1 MNFTLWKW
9 RWRWIFILLNLF
21 QNIAFHMMLICL
33 LYAQFSFLI
42 YVSFP
47 SADWRFCFFFF
58 FVLHTSHRRMQTCCR
73 ISLIC
78 FSHPPHFLSL
88 ASKTVSWNI
97 SVVTNIYGFDD
108 SSPTTA
114 HTHTFCGTICTPT
127 YRSIVRKSSWLCS
140 IHAAIWMKNKAHET
154 WFYYSFILYS
164 IIQSSCG
171 CDFLI
176 K

>member
-9 RWRWIFILLNLF
+9 RWRWIFISLNLF
-21 QNIAFHMMLICL
+21 QNIAFHTMLICL
-33 LYAQFSFLI
+33 LNAQFSFLI

-127 YRSIVRKSSWLCS
+127 YRSMVRKSSWLCS